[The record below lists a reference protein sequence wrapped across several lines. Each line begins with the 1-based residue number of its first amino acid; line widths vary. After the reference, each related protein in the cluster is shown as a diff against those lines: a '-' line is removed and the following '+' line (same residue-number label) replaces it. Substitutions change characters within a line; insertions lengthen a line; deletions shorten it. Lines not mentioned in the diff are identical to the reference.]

1 MSALR
6 YAARLG
12 DCRVL
17 GPGRRAVVWV
27 HGCCFDCPG
36 CIAQSF
42 RAGPALEAQPQEMA
56 AWFLRQ
62 GAEGLTVSGG
72 EPMLQAEALG
82 ETIAAIRARRDCG
95 VIVYTGFVY
104 EDLLARRAA
113 DPALDRFLGQI
124 DLLIDGPYRRE
135 LDRNQPYRGSENQR
149 LLPLTGRYQRDL
161 EGYYAAAGRQ
171 IELHLSERGT
181 LMAGVPS
188 GEQAAMWR
196 AMPRRGE
203 PYGME
208 QSGD

>member
-1 MSALR
+1 MT
-6 YAARLG
+6 
-12 DCRVL
+12 
-17 GPGRRAVVWV
+17 
-27 HGCCFDCPG
+27 
-36 CIAQSF
+36 
-42 RAGPALEAQPQEMA
+42 A
-56 AWFLRQ
+56 AWALP
-62 GAEGLTVSGG
+62 A
-72 EPMLQAEALG
+72 QAELG
-82 ETIAAIRARRDCG
+82 GQVYRIHSDYRDVLEILRWLDG
-95 VIVYTGFVY
+95 S
-104 EDLLARRAA
+104 A

-149 LLPLTGRYQRDL
+149 LLSLTGRYQRDL